1 MAYPARRGGERGLSN
16 SWTATEGRPQ
26 GARVLRVDQ
35 TLRFLQYSIPR
46 PSSRPPHY
54 LPFNTGAVRASLL
67 TNEPTTVV
75 IRRPSVVT
83 GNTVSTATA
92 SSGRLHF
99 VYPRNHPY
107 RRYVTRAL
115 NHGRSTFSGRSTT
128 QAIDANSVAGLGGRE
143 HNNTPC
149 NVEGQPGSSSTANQK
164 PQKSFTLVRD
174 EYGQLRRVKRLPD
187 GTLFIKKRPPGYL
200 ISEQGGISSK
210 SGPGA
215 ELQRAQSEVGTV
227 LNAQSTAGTHGKKTG
242 KKVDQRRRSEEFST
256 SCNRCTSASEQNE
269 LHQSRILQNSDP
281 VTQTRRKNRRKD
293 VLYRNDDN
301 ETEVNVTLP
310 DDLVPRRR
318 RQGPAHGSREELLE
332 CHDDDSIVDVVTVDA
347 AVDEAIKE
355 LIALKLGRP
364 FKKFRGRFAKE
375 KQAIRDA
382 KRAEKV
388 AIEQRELP
396 GLDLLL
402 KAIEDST
409 LELPIEFVDS
419 SVIHDTN
426 LLHEVGEV
434 LKELVAEVSLEELRP
449 KTSRSRRCWDHLP
462 GRCLCNDDPRYAG
475 FSPMPY
481 MGQCSIESSDLSG
494 IAIGGNVRKRRRKVE
509 PSSPTCD
516 QCTVSTRKRK
526 VMRLEA
532 EQDCTLKLIPAY
544 GTNVALPELWR
555 RMNCVDS
562 EGRFGVVANTCRLT
576 RLTATMPKDPIVLL
590 EPDMMSP
597 LHLALPAFEGTLAS
611 AFMQYEAGVKSIL
624 DQLQCTKSVVEE
636 KVLDGLLQALH
647 QEFGHKIFAAVKK
660 VSCAD
665 GVLKMVVMD
674 F

>member
-1 MAYPARRGGERGLSN
+1 M
-16 SWTATEGRPQ
+16 
-26 GARVLRVDQ
+26 
-35 TLRFLQYSIPR
+35 
-46 PSSRPPHY
+46 
-54 LPFNTGAVRASLL
+54 
-67 TNEPTTVV
+67 
-75 IRRPSVVT
+75 
-83 GNTVSTATA
+83 ST
-92 SSGRLHF
+92 
-99 VYPRNHPY
+99 
-107 RRYVTRAL
+107 
-115 NHGRSTFSGRSTT
+115 
-128 QAIDANSVAGLGGRE
+128 
-143 HNNTPC
+143 
-149 NVEGQPGSSSTANQK
+149 
-164 PQKSFTLVRD
+164 
-174 EYGQLRRVKRLPD
+174 
-187 GTLFIKKRPPGYL
+187 
-200 ISEQGGISSK
+200 
-210 SGPGA
+210 
-215 ELQRAQSEVGTV
+215 
-227 LNAQSTAGTHGKKTG
+227 
-242 KKVDQRRRSEEFST
+242 
-256 SCNRCTSASEQNE
+256 
-269 LHQSRILQNSDP
+269 QNSDP

-624 DQLQCTKSVVEE
+624 DQLQCTKSVVE
-636 KVLDGLLQALH
+636 
-647 QEFGHKIFAAVKK
+647 
-660 VSCAD
+660 
-665 GVLKMVVMD
+665 
-674 F
+674 